1 MSSFQGTIRKSVNNA
16 LLQFE
21 KIGYASQNFAN
32 FNTNGYKSVSF
43 DEIMTTEG
51 YTKTVVRTNTAQGGF
66 MRTNK
71 PLDICIQGA
80 GYIPVTSPEG
90 NIYYTRDGNFTIDK
104 NGVIKRTSGDIV
116 GGGIVI
122 DANAEKIEI
131 KKDGTILSY
140 KTKTSKGEH
149 IGTIPLVVFNNP
161 EALKE
166 VGGNKYEKTEESGEA
181 TLQKDHDKIAQWG
194 IERSNVD
201 MYNEVTGIMRTN
213 AQLIAQYRLIKQV
226 SEIYKNGI
234 EIIGG

>member
-104 NGVIKRTSGDIV
+104 IPSRNTPAVQR
-116 GGGIVI
+116 
-122 DANAEKIEI
+122 
-131 KKDGTILSY
+131 KDS
-140 KTKTSKGEH
+140 
-149 IGTIPLVVFNNP
+149 P
-161 EALKE
+161 A
-166 VGGNKYEKTEESGEA
+166 
-181 TLQKDHDKIAQWG
+181 
-194 IERSNVD
+194 
-201 MYNEVTGIMRTN
+201 
-213 AQLIAQYRLIKQV
+213 
-226 SEIYKNGI
+226 
-234 EIIGG
+234 

>member
-1 MSSFQGTIRKSVNNA
+1 MSNFQGTIRKSVNNA

-43 DEIMTTEG
+43 DEIMTSEG
-51 YTKTVVRTNTAQGGF
+51 YTQTVVRTNTEQGGF

-71 PLDICIQGA
+71 PLDICIQGS

-90 NIYYTRDGNFTIDK
+90 NIYYTRDGNFTVDK
-104 NGVIKRTSGDIV
+104 NGVLKTTAGDMV

-122 DANAEKIEI
+122 DANAERIEI

-149 IGTIPLVVFNNP
+149 IGTIPVVVFNNP

-166 VGGNKYEKTEESGEA
+166 VGGNKYEKTADSGEP
-181 TLQKDHDKIAQWG
+181 TLQKDHEKIAQWG

-213 AQLIAQYRLIKQV
+213 AQLIAQYRLVKQV

>member
-1 MSSFQGTIRKSVNNA
+1 MLFISNNP
-16 LLQFE
+16 
-21 KIGYASQNFAN
+21 Y
-32 FNTNGYKSVSF
+32 
-43 DEIMTTEG
+43 
-51 YTKTVVRTNTAQGGF
+51 
-66 MRTNK
+66 
-71 PLDICIQGA
+71 
-80 GYIPVTSPEG
+80 
-90 NIYYTRDGNFTIDK
+90 
-104 NGVIKRTSGDIV
+104 
-116 GGGIVI
+116 
-122 DANAEKIEI
+122 
-131 KKDGTILSY
+131 
-140 KTKTSKGEH
+140 

-181 TLQKDHDKIAQWG
+181 TLQKDPDKIAQWG

>member
-1 MSSFQGTIRKSVNNA
+1 MGSFQGIIRKSVNSA

-66 MRTNK
+66 MRTNQ

-80 GYIPVTSPEG
+80 GYIPVTSSEG
-90 NIYYTRDGNFTIDK
+90 NIYYTRDGNFTVDK
-104 NGVIKRTSGDIV
+104 EGILKTTSGDIV
-116 GGGIVI
+116 GGGIKI
-122 DANAEKIEI
+122 DANAERIEI
-131 KKDGTILSY
+131 KKDGKVYSY
-140 KTKTSKGEH
+140 QTNTSKGEH
-149 IGTIPLVVFNNP
+149 VGTIPLVVFNNP

-166 VGGNKYEKTEESGEA
+166 VGGNKYIETEESGGA
-181 TLQKDHDKIAQWG
+181 ILQKDHNKIAQWG

-213 AQLIAQYRLIKQV
+213 AQMIAQYRLVKQASEMYKNAI
-226 SEIYKNGI
+226 SEIAG
-234 EIIGG
+234 